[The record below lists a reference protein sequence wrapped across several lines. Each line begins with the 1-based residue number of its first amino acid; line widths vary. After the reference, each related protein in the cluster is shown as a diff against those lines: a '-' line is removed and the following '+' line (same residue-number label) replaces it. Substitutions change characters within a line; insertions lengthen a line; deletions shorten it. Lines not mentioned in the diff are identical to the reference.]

1 MNRRLFFI
9 AFAAV
14 MASVVLMGV
23 QASANSSQTLT
34 PAQITQ
40 FIAQDAGLFAVSVEA
55 TMSTTT
61 TTPPFKEVKPHEFD
75 PGKTILVQA
84 AWSGAQGCPTASK
97 YSPYPDTKGQS
108 TYTDSACSTGDSKD
122 DENDGLVLVKTGPT
136 DNNAAAFAELKGV
149 KSITLTELG
158 YDIRKV
164 GGLLSPNGSHC
175 GAGAPRFN
183 VETTDGFFF
192 VGCRSPIPT
201 SENQG
206 QAWDRLRWGTVLGV
220 PAFDQL
226 GNPTLITGTVK
237 HIFVVFDEGSDQGS
251 DFFGEAILDNIDV
264 NGTLVGHGPDES
276 EP

>member
-1 MNRRLFFI
+1 
-9 AFAAV
+9 

-23 QASANSSQTLT
+23 QASADSSTTLT
-34 PAQITQ
+34 PAQIAQ
-40 FIAQDAGLFAVSVEA
+40 FVAQDASLFAVSDEA
-55 TMSTTT
+55 TMTATTAAT
-61 TTPPFKEVKPHEFD
+61 ALKPPFKEVKPHEYD

-108 TYTDSACSTGDSKD
+108 TYTDSACSTGDPKD

-149 KSITLTELG
+149 KGITLSEVG
-158 YDIRKV
+158 YDIRKA
-164 GGLLSPNGSHC
+164 GGVLSPNGSHC
-175 GAGAPRFN
+175 GAGAPRFQI
-183 VETTDGFFF
+183 ETADGFFLI
-192 VGCRSPIPT
+192 GCRSPNPMET
-201 SENQG
+201 QSQS
-206 QAWDRLRWGTVLGV
+206 WDRLRWGSPLLGFTPSNPIFPVLV
-220 PAFDQL
+220 
-226 GNPTLITGTVK
+226 TGAVK
-237 HIFVVFDEGSDQGS
+237 HIFIIFDEGSDQAD